1 MLFSR
6 GLFFFAQQTLPLLL
20 ASVEISR
27 CPPSLLITGATA
39 SIKGSANFASFATGK
54 SASRALGQC
63 LAREFGP
70 RGIHVA
76 HCRGSRVSR
85 SASCTRRS
93 RRKQNERAGAR
104 ERVQSPIKGVKR
116 SCMSVCAVGTLYVL
130 VCVEY
135 HVVPPQHVIVDGMS
149 DIPMTDAWVANNVV
163 EDGKISP
170 DAVS

>member
-1 MLFSR
+1 MLILFSR
-6 GLFFFAQQTLPLLL
+6 GLFFFAQQALPLLL
-20 ASVEISR
+20 ASVDISR

-70 RGIHVA
+70 HGIHVA
-76 HCRGSRVSR
+76 
-85 SASCTRRS
+85 
-93 RRKQNERAGAR
+93 
-104 ERVQSPIKGVKR
+104 
-116 SCMSVCAVGTLYVL
+116 
-130 VCVEY
+130 
-135 HVVPPQHVIVDGMS
+135 HVIVDGMS
-149 DIPMTDAWVANNVV
+149 DIPMTDAWVANNGV